1 MSWKIDTDHSQ
12 IEFSVKHMMITTVRG
27 HFGQFHG
34 TVEVD
39 EEHPEQSFAEGMIE
53 VGSIDTG
60 TPDRDTHLRSADF
73 FDVEKYPTMHFRSTR
88 LEMTGENRF
97 KLYGDLTI
105 KGHTREIVF
114 DVRDEGQMKDPW
126 GNQRR
131 AFSAQAELNRKDFG
145 LNWNVALEAGGWLV
159 GDEIKV
165 SVDLQLVQQAES
177 RQEPQQRE
185 REAQAA

>member
-1 MSWKIDTDHSQ
+1 MSWKIDSDHSQ

-27 HFGQFHG
+27 YFGTFDG
-34 TVEVD
+34 TVEIN
-39 EEHPEQSFAEGMIE
+39 EENPEQSSAEGMID
-53 VGSIDTG
+53 VASINTG
-60 TPDRDTHLRSADF
+60 TEDRDRHLRSADF
-73 FDVEKYPTMHFRSTR
+73 FDVENYPTMHFRSTE
-88 LEMTGENRF
+88 LKMTGENEF

-114 DVRDEGQMKDPW
+114 DARDEGQMKDPW

-131 AFSAQAELNRKDFG
+131 AFSAQAKLNRKDFD

-165 SVDLQLVQQAES
+165 SVDLQLVQKQQSTEQA
-177 RQEPQQRE
+177 PE